1 MIIWFYLT
9 CFIIW
14 PFLLVF
20 SSMLLL
26 QLTHNKNGT
35 KFIFWNFLGFSKLI
49 ITLKLYINHSSSI
62 NFLVYYKAP
71 KRFYCIMWYCL
82 KIKKKK
88 EKFIISWNFCNLKK
102 KILTLVFMKFNLWK
116 NVYLIKTLWVKTGL
130 VNIIK
135 WISIFSLFQILF

>member
-26 QLTHNKNGT
+26 LLTHNKNGT

-62 NFLVYYKAP
+62 NFLVYYKAL

-88 EKFIISWNFCNLKK
+88 EKFIISWNFYNLKK
-102 KILTLVFMKFNLWK
+102 KILTLVFMKFNSWK
-116 NVYLIKTLWVKTGL
+116 NVYLIKILWVKIGL

-135 WISIFSLFQILF
+135 WISIFFLFQILF

>member
-62 NFLVYYKAP
+62 NFLVYYKAL

-88 EKFIISWNFCNLKK
+88 EKFIISWNFYNLKK
-102 KILTLVFMKFNLWK
+102 KILTLVFMKFNSWK
-116 NVYLIKTLWVKTGL
+116 NVYLIKILWVKIGL

-135 WISIFSLFQILF
+135 WISIFFLFQILF